1 MSSMSAQGVV
11 ERASAELSKRI
22 NGLGLRGKH
31 HSPGG
36 ARASVMERVT
46 SALCG
51 GSAALG
57 APDKPAR
64 QPPRRPAPNPT
75 IIRKPRAPPPPGYLP
90 WELLILDEK
99 FLCKL
104 FLYFTPSER
113 RSLAQVCCKWRDV
126 LYRPRWWSGLI
137 PVLRCKELRVAPAT
151 VRARLYASLIRRG
164 FRALSL
170 MGATDE
176 DAMELPTSFPL
187 AAAHVHSLSLRCSS
201 LSDRGLETLLD
212 HLQVSQVQLQKET
225 ETYLTRRQKL

>member
-36 ARASVMERVT
+36 GRASVMERVT

-64 QPPRRPAPNPT
+64 APPRRPRRRALPPAPFLT
-75 IIRKPRAPPPPGYLP
+75 
-90 WELLILDEK
+90 WEQLMADER
-99 FLCKL
+99 FLVRF
-104 FLYFTPSER
+104 FLYFAPVER
-113 RSLAQVCCKWRDV
+113 RALAQVCSRWRDV
-126 LYRPRWWSGLI
+126 LYRPRWWHGLV
-137 PVLRCKELRVAPAT
+137 PVLRCRELRASAPSS
-151 VRARLYASLIRRG
+151 RARLYASLVRRG

-170 MGATDE
+170 LGATDE
-176 DAMELPTSFPL
+176 DALELPASFPL
-187 AAAHVHSLSLRCSS
+187 AAAHVHSLSLRCST
-201 LSDRGLETLLD
+201 LTDRGLEALLD
-212 HLQVSQVQLQKET
+212 HLQVRVLFFFGRNIMGNVDSC
-225 ETYLTRRQKL
+225 